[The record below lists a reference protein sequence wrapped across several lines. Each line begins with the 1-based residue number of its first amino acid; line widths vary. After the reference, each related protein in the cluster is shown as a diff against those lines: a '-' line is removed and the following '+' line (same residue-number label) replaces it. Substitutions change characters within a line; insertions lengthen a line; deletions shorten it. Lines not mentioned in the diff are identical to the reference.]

1 MKICCHYFQEHG
13 LVLVGGEVNGD
24 LKDNEKVP
32 KAALVTP
39 ESAQL
44 LEKAGEGTLGT
55 CPSSFSGT
63 ALILFNLL

>member
-1 MKICCHYFQEHG
+1 MCCRYFQEHG

-55 CPSSFSGT
+55 CLSYFSVT
-63 ALILFNLL
+63 AFV